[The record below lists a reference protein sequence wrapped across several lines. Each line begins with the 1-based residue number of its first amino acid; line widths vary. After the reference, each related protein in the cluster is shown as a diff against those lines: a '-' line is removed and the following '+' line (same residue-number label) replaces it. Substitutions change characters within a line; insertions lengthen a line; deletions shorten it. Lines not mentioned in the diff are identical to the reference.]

1 MVNLAVVLIW
11 RFGELN
17 VDRQIKVS
25 GRCNVIAVVATPET
39 PNVMLAKLPRY
50 TVLTFSE
57 MVCIN
62 LFQEWGGEVWVCD
75 GTEEKDWGAGQNGGS
90 AGEGER
96 WVPCQIFP
104 FWFHPFTRSGG
115 TPELAVQEHSTYSTL
130 HTNQVPYHY
139 LYIVVPTMLY
149 YHAVF
154 FVVLSCRLLVHSYWT

>member
-62 LFQEWGGEVWVCD
+62 LFQEWGGEV
-75 GTEEKDWGAGQNGGS
+75 
-90 AGEGER
+90 
-96 WVPCQIFP
+96 
-104 FWFHPFTRSGG
+104 
-115 TPELAVQEHSTYSTL
+115 
-130 HTNQVPYHY
+130 
-139 LYIVVPTMLY
+139 
-149 YHAVF
+149 
-154 FVVLSCRLLVHSYWT
+154 